1 MPQLIALTI
10 FNIALIAFITFRLY
24 AVVQDWRK
32 VLAMLPT
39 PMLGFA
45 SSYGV
50 YAFNRLFVPAWVA
63 VVMAAAYET
72 TYVGLAALDNLDDA
86 QRKRAKRIA
95 LIAAT
100 ISFAQNAIAGIFHAV
115 PELRGWIAQWQ
126 ALPRVGLYGGG
137 SLLHAAQVWIAFA
150 TADLTLHRP
159 SAQAPRK
166 QSSVK
171 RSTFIFDDDYGHPL
185 AAKQVQYPEPELIGS
200 PLPIEKNGD
209 DPRRAEIIRLRDEEG
224 LKFSDIALQVG
235 LSQPSVTNIYHH
247 GVAVPIAQRK

>member
-159 SAQAPRK
+159 AAQAPRK
-166 QSSVK
+166 QPSVK
-171 RSTFIFDDDYGHPL
+171 RFAFDFDDDYAQPL
-185 AAKQVQYPEPELIGS
+185 AAKQVDFPEPQLLAALQPDASEMFD
-200 PLPIEKNGD
+200 GD
-209 DPRRAEIIRLRDEEG
+209 DPRRAEIVKLRDIDNLSWREIG
-224 LKFSDIALQVG
+224 LHIG
-235 LSQPSVTNIYHH
+235 LSHQSVSNIYKH
-247 GVAVPIAQRK
+247 GRAYIRK

>member
-63 VVMAAAYET
+63 VIMAAAYET

-159 SAQAPRK
+159 AAQAPRK
-166 QSSVK
+166 QPSVK
-171 RSTFIFDDDYGHPL
+171 RFAFDLDDDYAQPL
-185 AAKQVQYPEPELIGS
+185 AAKMVQYPDPEPLGGVVPNWVE
-200 PLPIEKNGD
+200 GD
-209 DPRRAEIIRLRDEEG
+209 DPRRADIIRMRNEEG
-224 LKFSDIALQVG
+224 MSVSDIALHFG
-235 LSQPSVTNIYHH
+235 LQKSSVSNIYHH
-247 GVAVPIAQRK
+247 GVAVPIAKHK